1 MGTSLQ
7 YTFPTIDA
15 DLIIRDAFE
24 RCGILNYLED
34 AVRYDSARRSLNLL
48 LQHWPNRG
56 FNLFTLEQ
64 GVTKINPGQN
74 VYALPVNTSKLL
86 QCKLANSN
94 QILGGEAT
102 SSTGGDASA
111 LFATTVTTSFAQ
123 PTVNGNISYLYPQ
136 ATPIVLVGIQSAI
149 TAQYQCVIE
158 CSYLSSP
165 AEEDWITVLETPL
178 LQYYNGAA
186 QWFYLP
192 FTENAVNWRIRQI
205 NADVTGTTQVPLN
218 LVQIYFGI
226 PYNSIPMA
234 PIGNDLFFQFPSNSQ
249 NGASTTYWTN
259 RTRIPTLN
267 VWPIPNTSY
276 QFFFYLR
283 VRYIQDV
290 GDFTDDLDIRATF
303 IDAAVAGLAAKLAQK
318 FAPDRYDMLAA
329 DAETVYVQAGRED
342 TENVSTQMELDGVR
356 GRYE

>member
-24 RCGILNYLED
+24 RCGIANYLED
-34 AVRYDSARRSLNLL
+34 ALRYQSARRSLNLL

-64 GVTKINPGQN
+64 GVTKINSGQN
-74 VYALPVNTSKLL
+74 VYALPENTSKLM
-86 QCKLANSN
+86 QCKLANAN
-94 QILGGEAT
+94 QMLGGTAS
-102 SSTGGDASA
+102 SSTGGTPTI
-111 LFATTVTTSFAQ
+111 LFATTITTSFSQ
-123 PTVNGNISYLYPQ
+123 PTVNGNISYLYKVPT
-136 ATPIVLVGIQSAI
+136 ALLLIGVQSAI
-149 TAQYQCVIE
+149 TAQYQLAIE
-158 CSYLSSP
+158 CSYLTAP
-165 AEEDWITVLETPL
+165 NEGDWITILETPL
-178 LQYYNGAA
+178 LQYYNGAS

-192 FTENAVNWRIRQI
+192 FTENALNWRIRQI
-205 NADVTGTTQVPLN
+205 NAELPGTTQVPLN

-226 PYNSIPMA
+226 PYNSIPMQ

-249 NGASTTYWTN
+249 TGSSTTYWTN

-267 VWPIPNTSY
+267 VWPIPNNSY

-283 VRYIQDV
+283 IRFIQDV
-290 GDFTDDLDIRATF
+290 GDFTDAIDIRATF
-303 IDAAVAGLAAKLAQK
+303 IDAAIAGLAAKLAQK

-329 DAETVYVQAGRED
+329 DAETLYVQAGKED
-342 TENVSTQMELDGVR
+342 TENVSSLVTWASGQQNE
-356 GRYE
+356 